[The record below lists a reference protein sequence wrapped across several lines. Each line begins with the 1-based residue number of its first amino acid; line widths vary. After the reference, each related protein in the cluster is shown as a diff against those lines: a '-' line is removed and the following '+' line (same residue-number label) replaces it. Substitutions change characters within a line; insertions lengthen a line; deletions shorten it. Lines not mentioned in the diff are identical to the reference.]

1 MFLFITLHDIL
12 QLVENDKKLQFFFS
26 NFVFTDF
33 D

>member
-26 NFVFTDF
+26 NLVFTDF